1 MNKIFT
7 FIFIITLSNNLFS
20 QEIIFEKEYSH
31 FPIEIRIEN
40 SGIYSIA
47 SFDVDNDL
55 ISFTSF
61 NQAGVFN
68 FKDDKFYS
76 TDFQLKQGSDFICN
90 NSESSKN
97 NSISIKKNYFNG
109 LSILNGNDG
118 VYKSKLGDELII
130 AVPNRNELIINS
142 NILDISNNITLI
154 FPSNLACADL
164 IGIDKSGNL
173 FIEIEKYLS
182 EIPLS
187 VEREVLV
194 FTKSGKLITSLILP
208 EIKYL
213 YTLKDI
219 QIDEVGNLYHLLSYY
234 DKVQIV
240 KWNELASSK
249 SSIIKYP
256 QQFNQQ
262 IHYNNFV
269 TTDEV
274 KTNVSSNDNINV
286 GTSRRDAL
294 RIADTYTLH
303 QYECSSTNLAPNGVT
318 APDGDAVK
326 TPAWLVVGTNAR
338 IPYKWGGFS
347 TVAQFDGG
355 LANGRYAGD
364 INTSGVSAYAFGV
377 DCSGFVSRCWQLTY
391 HASTAYM
398 PDITTQYASWDNL
411 KPGDAIHK
419 VGHVRLFLKRNV
431 NGSFKIIEASAR
443 NWDVSYWSY
452 SASDL
457 TTYTPRYYN
466 SMEVNY
472 NSQTPVLLSTVAD
485 NQNVV
490 TLDWNCDST
499 DILGYR
505 VYGSQDGNT
514 WNLLLDENSCTITY
528 ADLSISNSEKYF
540 RVSSIKNDSPNFSES
555 HWSNILGSTYF
566 ISDKKALIVD
576 GLERETG
583 SWQGIGIPFVTKY
596 GNAILESTVDF
607 VSIKT
612 SELQNNN
619 FNLNNYDY
627 VFWILG
633 DESTI
638 DETFNSVEQQLVK
651 NYLENGGN
659 LFISGSEIG
668 WDLDYKGSTSDKDF
682 YNNYLKADYVSDDA
696 ASSLVN
702 GVANSSLDGCNFN
715 IGQTYEE
722 DYPDEIT
729 TFGGSSF
736 CIKFSNNKGAGIQFT
751 GYFNNSTN
759 RSSLIH
765 LSFPLETTANN
776 QSFNSVI
783 TKSINYFNTAQVSVD
798 EENKTVYNFALE
810 QNYPNPFN
818 PSTTLNWQTPISG
831 WQTLK
836 IFNSLGQEIETLVN
850 EYREA
855 GNHSKLYTV
864 NSTLPSGVYFYQ
876 LKVGDFIQS
885 HKMILLK

>member
-1 MNKIFT
+1 MNKLFASVL
-7 FIFIITLSNNLFS
+7 IIASSYNLFS
-20 QEIIFEKEYSH
+20 QEIIFEKEYSN
-31 FPIEIRIEN
+31 FPFGLRIEN

-47 SFDVDNDL
+47 SFDVDKNL
-55 ISFTSF
+55 ISFSSF
-61 NQAGVFN
+61 NKAGIFT
-68 FKDDKFYS
+68 FKDDQFHL
-76 TDFQLKQGSDFICN
+76 TDTQLKQGSDFAN
-90 NSESSKN
+90 NTVKIFDSESGLL
-97 NSISIKKNYFNG
+97 KKNYLNG
-109 LSILNGNDG
+109 LSVLNSNDG
-118 VYKSKLGDELII
+118 IYISTLGDELII
-130 AVPNRNELIINS
+130 AVPNRNELIITS
-142 NILDISNNITLI
+142 TISGINNNIALN

-164 IGIDKSGNL
+164 IGIDKTGNI
-173 FIEIEKYLS
+173 FVEIEKYLS

-187 VEREVLV
+187 VQREVLV
-194 FTKSGKLITSLILP
+194 FSQSGKLITSLILP

-213 YTLKDI
+213 FTLKDL
-219 QIDEVGNLYHLLSYY
+219 QIDEDGNLYHLLSYQ
-234 DKVQIV
+234 DKVQV
-240 KWNELASSK
+240 LKWSNLISSK
-249 SSIIKYP
+249 SSHIKYP
-256 QQFNQQ
+256 EQFNQQ

-274 KTNVSSNDNINV
+274 ETNVSSIDNINV

-347 TVAQFDGG
+347 TIAQFNSGI
-355 LANGRYAGD
+355 ANGRYAGD
-364 INTSGVSAYAFGV
+364 INTDGVSSYAFGV
-377 DCSGFVSRCWQLTY
+377 DCSGYVSRCWQLSY

-398 PDITTQYASWDNL
+398 PSITTQYASWDNL

-457 TTYTPRYYN
+457 TTYTPRYNN
-466 SMEVNY
+466 SMEINF
-472 NSQTPVLLSTVAD
+472 NAQTPVLLSSVTD
-485 NQNVV
+485 NQNKVK
-490 TLDWNCDST
+490 LDWNCDST

-505 VYGSQDGNT
+505 VYGSQDGNS
-514 WNLLLDENSCTITY
+514 WNLLLDENVCTITY
-528 ADLSISNSEKYF
+528 ADLSITNSEKYF
-540 RVSSIKNDSPNFSES
+540 RVASVKNDSPNFSES
-555 HWSNILGSTYF
+555 HWSNILGSTCC
-566 ISDKKALIVD
+566 ISNKKALIVD
-576 GLERETG
+576 GLEREAG
-583 SWQGIGIPFVTKY
+583 SWQGIGIPFLTKY
-596 GNAILESTVDF
+596 GNALQEAAVDF
-607 VSIKT
+607 ISIRT
-612 SELQNNN
+612 SELQNNS
-619 FNLNNYDY
+619 FILNDYDY
-627 VFWILG
+627 VFWILA

-638 DETFNSVEQQLVK
+638 DETFNSIEQQFVK
-651 NYLENGGN
+651 NYLESGGN

-668 WDLDYKGSTSDKDF
+668 WDLDNKGSASDKDF

-696 ASSLVN
+696 VSSSVI
-702 GVANSSLDGCNFN
+702 GVANSSLDGCSFN

-736 CIKFSNNKGAGIQFT
+736 CMKFSNNKGAGIQFT

-765 LSFPLETTANN
+765 LSFPLETTANEE
-776 QSFNSVI
+776 SFNSVI

-798 EENKTVYNFALE
+798 EEEQTINKFSLE

-818 PSTTLNWQTPISG
+818 PSTRINWQTPTSG

-855 GNHSKLYTV
+855 GNHSTLYIV
-864 NSTLPSGVYFYQ
+864 NSALPSGIYFYE
-876 LKVGDFIQS
+876 LKVGNFIQA
-885 HKMILLK
+885 HKMILIK

>member
-1 MNKIFT
+1 MNKLFT
-7 FIFIITLSNNLFS
+7 FVLIIASSYKLFS
-20 QEIIFEKEYSH
+20 QEIIFEKEYSN
-31 FPIEIRIEN
+31 FPFDLRTEN

-47 SFDVDNDL
+47 SFDVDKDL
-55 ISFTSF
+55 ISFSSF
-61 NQAGVFN
+61 NKAGIFT
-68 FKDDKFYS
+68 FKDDQFHL
-76 TDFQLKQGSDFICN
+76 TDTQLKQGSDFATNTVKIFD
-90 NSESSKN
+90 SESGLL
-97 NSISIKKNYFNG
+97 KKNYFNG
-109 LSILNGNDG
+109 LSVLNSNDG
-118 VYKSKLGDELII
+118 IYKSTLGDELII
-130 AVPNRNELIINS
+130 KSTISGISINIAL
-142 NILDISNNITLI
+142 N

-164 IGIDKSGNL
+164 IGIDKSGNI
-173 FIEIEKYLS
+173 FIEVQKYLS
-182 EIPLS
+182 EIPLN
-187 VEREVLV
+187 VEREVFV
-194 FTKSGKLITSLILP
+194 FSLSGKLITTLDLLN
-208 EIKYL
+208 IKYL
-213 YTLKDI
+213 YTLKDL
-219 QIDEVGNLYHLLSYY
+219 QIDEDGNLYHLLSYQ
-234 DKVQIV
+234 DKVQIL
-240 KWNELASSK
+240 KWSNLANSK
-249 SSIIKYP
+249 SSQINYP
-256 QQFNQQ
+256 EQFNQP

-269 TTDEV
+269 TVDEV
-274 KTNVSSNDNINV
+274 QTIISSIDNINV

-326 TPAWLVVGTNAR
+326 TPAWLVVGFNAR

-347 TVAQFDGG
+347 TIAQFNSG

-364 INTSGVSAYAFGV
+364 INTDGVSSYAYGV
-377 DCSGFVSRCWQLTY
+377 DCSGFVSRCWQLSY

-398 PDITTQYASWDNL
+398 PGITTQYASWDNL

-466 SMEVNY
+466 NMEVNY
-472 NSQTPVLLSTVAD
+472 NVQTPVLLSSVAD
-485 NQNVV
+485 NQNKVK
-490 TLDWNCDST
+490 LDWNCDST
-499 DILGYR
+499 DIAGYR
-505 VYGSQDGNT
+505 VYGSQDGNS
-514 WNLLLDENSCTITY
+514 WNLLLDENVCTITY
-528 ADLSISNSEKYF
+528 ADLSIAHSEKYF
-540 RVSSIKNDSPNFSES
+540 RVASVKNDSPNFSES
-555 HWSNILGSTYF
+555 HWSNILGSTCCT
-566 ISDKKALIVD
+566 SNKKALIVD

-583 SWQGIGIPFVTKY
+583 SWQGIGIPFITKY
-596 GNAILESTVDF
+596 GNALQEAVVDF
-607 VSIKT
+607 VSIRT
-612 SELQNNN
+612 SELQNNI
-619 FNLNNYDY
+619 FTLNDFDY
-627 VFWILG
+627 VFWILA

-638 DETFNSVEQQLVK
+638 DETFNSVEQQFVK
-651 NYLENGGN
+651 YYLESGGN

-668 WDLDYKGSTSDKDF
+668 WDLDNKGSASDKDF
-682 YNNYLKADYVSDDA
+682 YNNFLKADYVSDDA
-696 ASSLVN
+696 SSSLVI
-702 GVANSSLDGCNFN
+702 GVANSSLDGCNFY

-736 CIKFSNNKGAGIQFT
+736 CMKFSNNKGAGIQFT

-776 QSFNSVI
+776 ESFNAVI
-783 TKSINYFNTAQVSVD
+783 SKSINYFNTAQVSVD
-798 EENKTVYNFALE
+798 EENQIVYNFALE

-818 PSTTLNWQTPISG
+818 PSTRINWQTPTSG

-855 GNHSKLYTV
+855 GNHSTLYIV
-864 NSTLPSGVYFYQ
+864 NSALPSGIYFYQ

-885 HKMILLK
+885 HKMILVK

>member
-1 MNKIFT
+1 MNKLLAFVL
-7 FIFIITLSNNLFS
+7 IITLSFSLFA
-20 QEIIFEKEYSH
+20 QEIIFEKEYSQ
-31 FPIEIRIEN
+31 FPFDLRIEN

-47 SFDVDNDL
+47 SFDVDNHL

-61 NQAGVFN
+61 NTAGIFE

-76 TDFQLKQGSDFICN
+76 SDSKLKQGSDFISN
-90 NSESSKN
+90 KYQSLQSETSL
-97 NSISIKKNYFNG
+97 IKKNYFNR
-109 LSILNGNDG
+109 LSILNDNDG
-118 VYKSKLGDELII
+118 TYHSKLGDEIII
-130 AVPNRNELIINS
+130 AVPNRNELHITTNIS
-142 NILDISNNITLI
+142 GISDNILLN

-173 FIEIEKYLS
+173 FIEAEKYLS
-182 EIPLS
+182 EIPINI
-187 VEREVLV
+187 ERNVLV
-194 FTKSGKLITSLILP
+194 FSKSGNLITTLILP
-208 EIKYL
+208 NIKYL
-213 YTLKDI
+213 YTLKDL
-219 QIDEVGNLYHLLSYY
+219 QIDEDGNLYHLLSYQ

-240 KWNELASSK
+240 KWNKLTSSK
-249 SSIIKYP
+249 SLSIKYP
-256 QQFNQQ
+256 EQFTQQ

-269 TTDEV
+269 TTDEAQ
-274 KTNVSSNDNINV
+274 TEISSIDNITV

-303 QYECSSTNLAPNGVT
+303 QYECTSSNLAPNDVT
-318 APDGDAVK
+318 APDGDIVR
-326 TPAWLVVGTNAR
+326 TPSWLVVGTNAR

-347 TVAQFDGG
+347 TVAQFDAG

-364 INTSGVSAYAFGV
+364 INTDGVSSYAYGV
-377 DCSGFVSRCWQLTY
+377 DCSGYVSRCWQLTY

-398 PDITTQYASWDNL
+398 PGITTQYASWDNL

-472 NSQTPVLLSTVAD
+472 NSQTPILLSTVAK
-485 NQNVV
+485 NQ
-490 TLDWNCDST
+490 TQIKLDWNCDST
-499 DILGYR
+499 NILGYR
-505 VYGSQDGNT
+505 IYGSSDGNSWT
-514 WNLLLDENSCTITY
+514 LLLDENNCTITY
-528 ADLSISNSEKYF
+528 AELSITNSEKFF
-540 RVSSIKNDSPNFSES
+540 RVASIKNDSPNYSES
-555 HWSNILGSTYF
+555 HWSNVLGSICCT
-566 ISDKKALIVD
+566 SSKKALIVD

-596 GNAILESTVDF
+596 GKALQATTVDF
-607 VSIKT
+607 VSIRT

-619 FNLNNYDY
+619 FNLNDYDY

-638 DETFNSVEQQLVK
+638 DETFNSAEQQLVK

-668 WDLDYKGSTSDKDF
+668 WDLDYKGSTTDKDF

-696 ASSLVN
+696 LSSFVA
-702 GVANSSLDGCNFN
+702 GVTNAALDGCNFN

-729 TFGGSSF
+729 TFDGSIL
-736 CIKFSNNKGAGIQFT
+736 CMKFSNNKGAGIQFT
-751 GYFNNSTN
+751 GYFNNSAN

-765 LSFPLETTANN
+765 LSFPLETTANDE
-776 QSFNSVI
+776 SFNSVI
-783 TKSINYFNTAQVSVD
+783 TKSGFVCSSSASNCLPLVQVAIIS
-798 EENKTVYNFALE
+798 
-810 QNYPNPFN
+810 YPYSFSRLIETPFD
-818 PSTTLNWQTPISG
+818 
-831 WQTLK
+831 K
-836 IFNSLGQEIETLVN
+836 IF
-850 EYREA
+850 
-855 GNHSKLYTV
+855 H
-864 NSTLPSGVYFYQ
+864 
-876 LKVGDFIQS
+876 
-885 HKMILLK
+885 LLTI